1 MYSNLIVV
9 DGCMRQA
16 NVVAWL
22 FLDEDV
28 LQAPL
33 IIQPWSK
40 SWSLQYLRGTQVCRI
55 CWSHIIVFLREEYM
69 IAI

>member
-22 FLDEDV
+22 SLDEDV

-33 IIQPWSK
+33 IIQP
-40 SWSLQYLRGTQVCRI
+40 
-55 CWSHIIVFLREEYM
+55 
-69 IAI
+69 